1 MSKWVLLNAN
11 TKTLH
16 TGHWDNDT
24 LEYIYEDISSP
35 PGIIF
40 NIIVYD
46 GVAPYTPPTG
56 YSLVQV
62 DDDKQIG
69 DFIGL

>member
-1 MSKWVLLNAN
+1 MSKWALLNTDTAL
-11 TKTLH
+11 LH
-16 TGHWDNDT
+16 TGHWQDQ
-24 LEYIYEDISSP
+24 EYIEEDISSP
-35 PGIIF
+35 PGTIF